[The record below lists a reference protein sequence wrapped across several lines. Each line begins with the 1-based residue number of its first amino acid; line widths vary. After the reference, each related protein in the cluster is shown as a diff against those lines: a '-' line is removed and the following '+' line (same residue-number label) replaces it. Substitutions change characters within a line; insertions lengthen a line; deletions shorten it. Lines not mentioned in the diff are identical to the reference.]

1 VRGRTFAASDRAG
14 APKVVLV
21 SEAAARKYYPGEDA
35 IGRPVSVG
43 QGGFH
48 DDTATIVGVVGDVRY
63 GSIDSLPK
71 PDVYLP
77 WAQSP
82 NGRPMLLVRTAMD
95 PLALANPVRRV
106 LRELAPDAPV
116 FEVRTMSDR
125 VAGAMAFQRF
135 STTLLALFAGVALAL
150 ATLGVYGIIASAVA
164 QRRAEIGVRMALGAT
179 RSAIVRLVVG
189 QGLGIA
195 VTGTALGLAGAF
207 LATRVLRSMLY
218 DVAPSDPLTFAGIVV
233 VLALAVLVAS
243 WVPAWRAAT
252 VRPTEALREA

>member
-1 VRGRTFAASDRAG
+1 
-14 APKVVLV
+14 VVLI
-21 SEAAARKYYPGEDA
+21 SQAAARKYYPGEDP

-48 DDTATIVGVVGDVRY
+48 DDTATIVGVVADVRY

-82 NGRPMLLVRTAMD
+82 NGRPMLMIRTAVD
-95 PLALANPVRRV
+95 PLSLATPVRRV

-116 FEVRTMSDR
+116 FEVRTMADR

-135 STTLLALFAGVALAL
+135 SATLLGLFALVALAL

-164 QRRAEIGVRMALGAT
+164 QRRGEIGVRVALGAT
-179 RSAIVRLVVG
+179 RGRIVRLVVG
-189 QGLGIA
+189 QGVGIA
-195 VTGTALGLAGAF
+195 LVGTAVGLLGALAT
-207 LATRVLRSMLY
+207 TRVLRSMLY
-218 DVAPSDPLTFAGIVV
+218 DVAPSDPLTFGGIVV
-233 VLALAVLVAS
+233 LLALAVLAAS
-243 WVPAWRAAT
+243 GVPAWRAAS